1 MNSNKIAIIG
11 ISGTGKTTVARILSN
26 ILEIPIIHYDKFV
39 REKNR
44 TEVNEKI
51 VEEKLEH
58 AMKQKKRIME
68 WYIHPAAKS
77 RLEKADK
84 ILYLDYSWYNAML
97 GGIKRRRQ
105 HRGSTK
111 AEMAEGCIEKLDIKY
126 LKVMLTREERQEI
139 EDAII
144 GFENKVIR
152 LKTRKETRKWL
163 KEIEKTIIKYS

>member
-11 ISGTGKTTVARILSN
+11 ISSTGKTTVARILSN

-68 WYIHPAAKS
+68 
-77 RLEKADK
+77 
-84 ILYLDYSWYNAML
+84 
-97 GGIKRRRQ
+97 
-105 HRGSTK
+105 
-111 AEMAEGCIEKLDIKY
+111 
-126 LKVMLTREERQEI
+126 
-139 EDAII
+139 
-144 GFENKVIR
+144 
-152 LKTRKETRKWL
+152 
-163 KEIEKTIIKYS
+163 

>member
-1 MNSNKIAIIG
+1 MNINRIVIIG
-11 ISGTGKTTVARILSN
+11 ISGTGKTTIARIVSN

-39 REKNR
+39 RDKNR

-51 VEEKLEH
+51 VEKKLEH
-58 AMKQKKRIME
+58 AMKEKKWIME

-84 ILYLDYSWYNAML
+84 ILYLDYSWYNAMF

-105 HRGSTK
+105 HRGSTR
-111 AEMAEGCIEKLDIKY
+111 AEMAEGCIEKLDVKY
-126 LKVMLTREERQEI
+126 LKVMRTREERQEI

-152 LKTRKETRKWL
+152 LKTKKETRNWI
-163 KEIEKTIIKYS
+163 KEIEKNKKKI